1 MPPSVV
7 YAYIV
12 HLFCVHFNSIK
23 NKKIHKNKHKIFLG
37 ILTNAYKYVII
48 YYIKYDKVDEIA
60 YKCLF

>member
-12 HLFCVHFNSIK
+12 HHFCVHFNSIK
-23 NKKIHKNKHKIFLG
+23 NKKIHKNKHKNLFD
-37 ILTNAYKYVII
+37 ILTNAHKYGII

-60 YKCLF
+60 YKSLF